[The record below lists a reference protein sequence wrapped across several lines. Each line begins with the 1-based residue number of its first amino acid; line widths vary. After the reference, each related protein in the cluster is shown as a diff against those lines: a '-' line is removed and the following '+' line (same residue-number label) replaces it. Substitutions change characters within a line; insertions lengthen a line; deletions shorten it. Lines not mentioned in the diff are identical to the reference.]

1 MAVWSRAPTL
11 RGWSMFDSLLRMR
24 LGPVVDMLLELE
36 TSIEDLRRRS
46 DGFCRIGVCSEVDPA
61 TNTCK
66 VSHGDLLTPAIKF
79 FNPSAGEQSETRIP
93 SVGEQ
98 CLLLNYGG
106 GESGGQSVALF
117 GLNTSQFPPAS
128 TAATLTRRTHK
139 DGTESSY
146 DDASHTLDWKNGQ
159 TAFKGSR
166 EGVELSVGPASF
178 SMAPEAIELKLAE
191 ASFSMANDAI
201 ELMLG
206 AVGFRIDAAGFHF
219 LGPLVDHQGRLI
231 SKV

>member
-1 MAVWSRAPTL
+1 
-11 RGWSMFDSLLRMR
+11 MFDAMLRMR
-24 LGPVVDMLLELE
+24 LGPVIDMLLELE
-36 TSIEDLRRRS
+36 TGLEDLRRRS

-79 FNPSAGEQSETRIP
+79 FNPSAGEQSESRIP

-128 TAATLTRRTHK
+128 TVATLTRRTHK

-146 DDASHTLDWKNGQ
+146 DDASHALIWKNGE

-166 EGVELSVGPASF
+166 EGVELSVGEARF
-178 SMAPEAIELKLAE
+178 SMTPQAIELKL
-191 ASFSMANDAI
+191 
-201 ELMLG
+201 G
-206 AVGFRIDAAGFHF
+206 AVGFLIDAAGFHF

>member
-1 MAVWSRAPTL
+1 
-11 RGWSMFDSLLRMR
+11 MFDAMLRMR
-24 LGPVVDMLLELE
+24 LGPIIDMLLEME
-36 TSIEDLRRRS
+36 TGLEDLRRRS

-61 TNTCK
+61 TNTCR
-66 VSHGDLLTPAIKF
+66 VSHGDLLTPAVKF
-79 FNPSAGEQSETRIP
+79 FNPSAGEQSESRIP

-117 GLNTSQFPPAS
+117 GLNTDKFPPAS
-128 TAATLTRRTHK
+128 TVATLTRRTHK

-146 DDASHTLDWKNGQ
+146 DDATHVLSWKNGQ
-159 TAFKGSR
+159 TAFTGSR
-166 EGVELSVGPASF
+166 EGVELSVGVARF
-178 SMAPEAIELKLAE
+178 SMTPQAIELKLGE
-191 ASFSMANDAI
+191 
-201 ELMLG
+201 
-206 AVGFRIDAAGFHF
+206 VGFLIDATGFHF